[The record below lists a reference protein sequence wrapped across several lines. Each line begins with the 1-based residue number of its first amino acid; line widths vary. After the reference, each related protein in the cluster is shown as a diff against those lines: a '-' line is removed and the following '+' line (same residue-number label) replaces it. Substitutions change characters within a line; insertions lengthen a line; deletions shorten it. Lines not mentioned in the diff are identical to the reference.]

1 MVEVDVDGRKRS
13 RQLYAEVLRRPL
25 LYPFRVT
32 SIDARTYK
40 QGLFLEMTFF
50 KNVYIMVQFPITQT
64 SHIRLRQDVFWPIR
78 FWRNLT
84 LARPSGPPFELD
96 IRPTQRSTP

>member
-1 MVEVDVDGRKRS
+1 MLTVGNDLDNCMLRC
-13 RQLYAEVLRRPL
+13 LRRPL

-64 SHIRLRQDVFWPIR
+64 SHIRLRQDVF
-78 FWRNLT
+78 
-84 LARPSGPPFELD
+84 LANTFLAQSD
-96 IRPTQRSTP
+96 IGPTQRSTLRT